1 MQKPDIERIFADF
14 EGIPVAVIGDLML
27 DTYVWGQV
35 DRISPEAPVPV
46 LRVQRTDHRI
56 GGAGNVALNLA
67 ALGASVSI
75 VGVVGQDP
83 EGGLLTGML
92 DRCGIS
98 TGTLIASPSRRTTN
112 KTRVMG
118 RNQQMIRLDSE
129 MTEELNGD
137 DEKRLIAAFDGMLA
151 NLAPRIA
158 VFEDYDKGVL
168 TPGFIGHALASCR
181 QGGILTAVDP
191 KRRNFFAY
199 RGVDI
204 FKPNLKEVREALN
217 ATDGAV
223 DDDSLRDMHDRLHER
238 LRHSISLITLS
249 ERGVFHASA
258 AGSGTIPSHRRDI
271 SDVSGAG
278 DTVIAVAALV
288 YAVTSDVELS
298 AAIANI
304 AGGLVCEEVGT
315 VAIDRERLLQECRQL
330 LA

>member
-129 MTEELNGD
+129 MTEEQNGD
-137 DEKRLIAAFDGMLA
+137 DE
-151 NLAPRIA
+151 
-158 VFEDYDKGVL
+158 
-168 TPGFIGHALASCR
+168 
-181 QGGILTAVDP
+181 
-191 KRRNFFAY
+191 
-199 RGVDI
+199 
-204 FKPNLKEVREALN
+204 
-217 ATDGAV
+217 
-223 DDDSLRDMHDRLHER
+223 
-238 LRHSISLITLS
+238 
-249 ERGVFHASA
+249 
-258 AGSGTIPSHRRDI
+258 
-271 SDVSGAG
+271 
-278 DTVIAVAALV
+278 
-288 YAVTSDVELS
+288 
-298 AAIANI
+298 
-304 AGGLVCEEVGT
+304 
-315 VAIDRERLLQECRQL
+315 
-330 LA
+330 